1 MPAGKA
7 LARKLYWPDAL
18 REPIHARVEI
28 FSQLLTCANEP
39 ELKSRAGSAY
49 RVVKQRKA
57 GAPRPTKM
65 GNIASPWHYD
75 ELPGF
80 IQKRAAM
87 AATRL
92 K

>member
-1 MPAGKA
+1 
-7 LARKLYWPDAL
+7 
-18 REPIHARVEI
+18 
-28 FSQLLTCANEP
+28 
-39 ELKSRAGSAY
+39 
-49 RVVKQRKA
+49 
-57 GAPRPTKM
+57 M